1 VWISHIGDNVKEPLA
16 GLDNGWWLRC

>member
-1 VWISHIGDNVKEPLA
+1 VWISHIGDNVKESLA